1 MDRSPASR
9 AMIGFFAAGM
19 AVLIFH
25 QGLAGLLYKLDLRG
39 LEMSQPAYDMTPR
52 LPLGTPAVVLHCLQI
67 GMLGLVFGLISP
79 GLSRPLW
86 TPGLV
91 FGLFYGLITLF
102 VVPQLQVWGP
112 LGVSA
117 PIPSDWAPQLLLD
130 AVWGFGM
137 GVIYSLM
144 APKLPGDY

>member
-9 AMIGFFAAGM
+9 AMIGFFAAAM

-39 LEMSQPAYDMTPR
+39 LEMSQPAYDMTP
-52 LPLGTPAVVLHCLQI
+52 LPPFETPAVVLQCLQI
-67 GMLGLVFGLISP
+67 GLLGLLFGLITP

-86 TPGLV
+86 MPGLV
-91 FGLFYGLITLF
+91 FGLVYGLITLF

-112 LGVSA
+112 MGVSGA
-117 PIPSDWAPQLLLD
+117 IADDWAPQLLID
-130 AVWGFGM
+130 GVWGFGM
-137 GVIYSLM
+137 GAIYSLM
-144 APKLPGDY
+144 APKLPGEY